1 MLQPPAS
8 SAPSTPAARSSR
20 VGQWA
25 LRVAKGLQNALLSPH
40 PPQQIR
46 IGRWSMATLLY
57 GLVWW
62 VAESSRQRWQLDPD
76 ALRVFEW
83 GSLLVSVL
91 FYALMRSGLN
101 LQCPDPALTVPQIVT
116 AQVLSAYAYALMPP
130 ARGALLMLQVL
141 ALFFGLFNL
150 GPRQLWSLCASGVLM
165 AGATMSGLAQ
175 LAPQRFEPHQE
186 QVHFVILLTLLP
198 TVVLMARQLQ
208 HLRGKLQRQ
217 QRALDLALTRLQN
230 QAHHDE
236 LTGLYSRRFMLE
248 MLHLHLAAQ
257 TRHGQSATLALIDL
271 DHFKRINDE
280 HGHRIGD
287 EALRT
292 FARQLQNGLREIDLL
307 SRWSGE
313 AFLVLLPHTRPDQAQ
328 LIFERLAQHLR
339 GQPVFGAP
347 DDLRV
352 RFSAGLTNLPPDESI
367 DRAIERADEALNLAK
382 AQGRDQSVICIG
394 A

>member
-1 MLQPPAS
+1 MPKPPVS
-8 SAPSTPAARSSR
+8 SAAVALASRWQRVARP
-20 VGQWA
+20 A
-25 LRVAKGLQNALLSPH
+25 LRLAKGLQTGLLSANPQ
-40 PPQQIR
+40 QQIR

-57 GLVWW
+57 GLVWG

-83 GSLLVSVL
+83 GGLLVSVL
-91 FYALMRSGLN
+91 FYALLRSGLN
-101 LQCPDPALTVPQIVT
+101 LQCPDPALTVPQI
-116 AQVLSAYAYALMPP
+116 LSAQLLAAWAYALMPP

-141 ALFFGLFNL
+141 ALCFGLFNL
-150 GPRQLWSLCASGVLM
+150 PPRQLWSLCASGTLL
-165 AGATMSGLAQ
+165 AGATMAGLAW
-175 LAPQRFEPHQE
+175 LAPQRFQPHQE
-186 QVHFVILLTLLP
+186 RVHFVILLTLLP

-217 QRALDLALTRLQN
+217 QRALDHALTRLQN